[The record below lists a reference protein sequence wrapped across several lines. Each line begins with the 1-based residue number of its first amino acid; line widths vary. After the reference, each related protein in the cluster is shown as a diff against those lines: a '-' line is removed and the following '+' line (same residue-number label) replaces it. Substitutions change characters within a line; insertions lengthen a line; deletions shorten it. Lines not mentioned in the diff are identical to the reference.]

1 MLWGVIVVPGDGT
14 ASVSMFGFW
23 GIPLE
28 IFEPLG
34 SHGKRSGSSGGM
46 DACVLPFDRLPFG
59 MGVADGF
66 SRLDFGLFGE
76 VVAKSG
82 GGKVITLLF
91 AREGAKV
98 VVTYH
103 SGEDRAKAVID
114 EIGQEGGI
122 AKAYRVDV
130 ADENEVKG
138 WFATVDRDFG
148 DRGCVCQ
155 SRT

>member
-1 MLWGVIVVPGDGT
+1 MFRGKGVLWGGVPGAGT
-14 ASVSMFGFW
+14 AGVSTFGFW

-46 DACVLPFDRLPFG
+46 NACVLPFDRLPFG

-82 GGKVITLLF
+82 GGKATCV
-91 AREGAKV
+91 
-98 VVTYH
+98 
-103 SGEDRAKAVID
+103 
-114 EIGQEGGI
+114 EII
-122 AKAYRVDV
+122 RF
-130 ADENEVKG
+130 N
-138 WFATVDRDFG
+138 
-148 DRGCVCQ
+148 
-155 SRT
+155 RT